1 MPHNIFVQKTV
12 VILSMLMHSV
22 NQQCNALA
30 AVNGIFF
37 HSCNTPDKVIKAA
50 AHMGISISPSSIN
63 NAVHSL
69 SQESAARLHTLGQS
83 QTAMV
88 AYDNCELTLNRMT
101 PTIEQ
106 SGDRLVHLTSG
117 LVMKMAHGVTA
128 DDLRCSNFLWERS
141 RVNPKVLYSPTP
153 PRPCSYEDLFTLH
166 PDPPHPSGLNRHGRF
181 TAWLFLNTLF
191 HHGPEYFRQFL
202 PLLLEPEIIEQIPVT
217 KLEYLPARAM
227 PINQSKVDGNIQA
240 IANLFEQISVGDPAT
255 ASKGTRPTARGERLV
270 DISEHVILVHGD
282 LGTGERIQAILKR
295 RSIERTAMQRYQPVL
310 YVPGIF
316 HTKMACVETNW
327 RVFIQPPE
335 SRIDDNSIMQ
345 FVGQLRPKETG
356 QIGSKPKFRQMH
368 EVVLHTGTVLR
379 LDSWRTEARHQY
391 PSKDIRTLEDLAAQ
405 KPTYQELS
413 NLANS
418 MVKKHVAGKQN
429 LFALRHRKS
438 QNRDKQYENITL
450 IHQYFSL
457 YEEFSYRANA
467 GDIGGIEALMP
478 SWIALW
484 KATGKHKYANFM
496 ERFWTDVH
504 FIFPEQLR

>member
-1 MPHNIFVQKTV
+1 MNTQKTV

-37 HSCNTPDKVIKAA
+37 HACNTPDKVIKAA

-69 SQESAARLHTLGQS
+69 SQESTNRLRTLGQS
-83 QTAMV
+83 LTAMI

-101 PTIEQ
+101 PTIEK

-128 DDLRCSNFLWERS
+128 DDLRCSNILWEHS
-141 RVNPKVLYSPTP
+141 RLNPQVLYSPTP
-153 PRPCSYEDLFTLH
+153 PRPCTYEDLFTLH
-166 PDPPHPSGLNRHGRF
+166 PEPPHPSGLNRHGRF
-181 TAWLFLNTLF
+181 TAWLFLDTLF
-191 HHGPEYFRQFL
+191 RHGPQYFRQFL
-202 PLLLEPEIIEQIPVT
+202 SLLPDPEIVEQIPVT
-217 KLEYLPARAM
+217 KLEYLPARTM
-227 PINQSKVDGNIQA
+227 PINQSRVDGNIQA
-240 IANLFEQISVGDPAT
+240 IANLLEQVGIGDPEAHST
-255 ASKGTRPTARGERLV
+255 STRRFPGEDIV
-270 DISEHVILVHGD
+270 DISEHVVIIHGD

-295 RSIERTAMQRYQPVL
+295 RSIERTAIRRYQPVV
-310 YVPGIF
+310 YAPGIF
-316 HTKMACVETNW
+316 HTKMACVDTNW

-335 SRIDDNSIMQ
+335 SRIDDNSVMK

-368 EVVLHTGTVLR
+368 EVVMHTGTVLR
-379 LDSWRTEARHQY
+379 LDCWRTEARHQFVA
-391 PSKDIRTLEDLAAQ
+391 KDVDSLDDFAAQ
-405 KPTYQELS
+405 KPTYEQLVV
-413 NLANS
+413 LANN
-418 MVKKHVAGKQN
+418 MVKKYVAGKQN
-429 LFALRHRKS
+429 LFAMRHHKS
-438 QNRDKQYENITL
+438 QNRDKQRENTML
-450 IHQYFSL
+450 MHQYFSL

-496 ERFWTDVH
+496 EQFWTDVN
-504 FIFPEQLR
+504 FIFPERLR